1 MTPVL
6 ALLAGLSAAQT
17 LGPAGFYDMCTSLS
31 AECQPVAQTES
42 LTLAEVRRINW
53 AVNRDIHP
61 QPEPPGVDIWL
72 VGPKNGD
79 CDDYVMTKRH
89 DLIAAGFGSDRARV
103 AVGVARGGQLHAVL
117 IVNFGRNFYVLDN
130 LTNAVL
136 PVERSAVQ
144 ILTVQ
149 STENPRIWLKAPG
162 SDGGG
167 EPVVAASKVSVPPR
181 R

>member
-1 MTPVL
+1 M
-6 ALLAGLSAAQT
+6 
-17 LGPAGFYDMCTSLS
+17 GFYDMCTLLQ
-31 AECQPVAQTES
+31 AECQPAAQTES
-42 LTLAEVRRINW
+42 LSFADIRRINRQ
-53 AVNRDIHP
+53 VNKDIRP

-72 VGPKNGD
+72 VGPKEGD

-103 AVGVARGGQLHAVL
+103 AVGVAPNGQLHAVL
-117 IVNFGRNFYVLDN
+117 IVNFGPHFYVLDN
-130 LTNAVL
+130 LTNEVL

-149 STENPRIWLKAPG
+149 STDNPRIWLKAPG

-167 EPVVAASKVSVPPR
+167 EPVVAASKVPPR